1 MSNYNSIP
9 ISVRELLCVLL
20 GAIVSSVAAGQE
32 LMRASQV
39 GDLPVA
45 VVAPTLPPPFTES
58 QRAQLEGRLFQL
70 ATSSGMAGSGN
81 NSRFVL
87 TPSVTLVAERTV
99 ESGLRAT
106 HVATVDLSLTV
117 RQMSEEQLTF
127 GSTIV
132 RLSGGDDT
140 KERAI
145 NSAFASLNASDPDVR
160 DFLRDVRQ
168 KIVTYYETNC
178 ERIRAD
184 ARSRAGAG
192 MVGDAVGL
200 LAAVPREA
208 RSCNTRVAPDLQRYV
223 SDWLER
229 DCEKHLRN
237 AKANIAAMRYDE
249 GVSEIALIE
258 PSTRCAAGAD
268 PVIDQMDKKVEKT
281 DDRRWSLSLKNWKEE
296 RETVTRD
303 IKNNPVRAMERTVK
317 VQREATLRVINSL
330 PRPSWDGGDGKKG

>member
-1 MSNYNSIP
+1 
-9 ISVRELLCVLL
+9 
-20 GAIVSSVAAGQE
+20 
-32 LMRASQV
+32 MRASQV

-145 NSAFASLNASDPDVR
+145 NSAFASLNA
-160 DFLRDVRQ
+160 
-168 KIVTYYETNC
+168 E
-178 ERIRAD
+178 
-184 ARSRAGAG
+184 
-192 MVGDAVGL
+192 
-200 LAAVPREA
+200 
-208 RSCNTRVAPDLQRYV
+208 VAPFF
-223 SDWLER
+223 
-229 DCEKHLRN
+229 CT
-237 AKANIAAMRYDE
+237 A
-249 GVSEIALIE
+249 
-258 PSTRCAAGAD
+258 
-268 PVIDQMDKKVEKT
+268 
-281 DDRRWSLSLKNWKEE
+281 
-296 RETVTRD
+296 
-303 IKNNPVRAMERTVK
+303 
-317 VQREATLRVINSL
+317 
-330 PRPSWDGGDGKKG
+330 